1 MGLEIERKFLLKNT
15 DWKSEADEGT
25 LIKQGYL
32 NSHIER
38 TVRVRIS
45 NNKGEITIKGKTNN
59 LTRKEFEYQI
69 PLEEAIS
76 LIKLCEQPIIEK
88 TRFLIKQG
96 NLKWEIDEF
105 EGDNKGLIVAEIEL
119 ENESQNFD
127 KPDWIG
133 QEVSQDAKYYNSSL
147 LSNPFKNWTEQ

>member
-105 EGDNKGLIVAEIEL
+105 EGDNKGLTVAEIEL